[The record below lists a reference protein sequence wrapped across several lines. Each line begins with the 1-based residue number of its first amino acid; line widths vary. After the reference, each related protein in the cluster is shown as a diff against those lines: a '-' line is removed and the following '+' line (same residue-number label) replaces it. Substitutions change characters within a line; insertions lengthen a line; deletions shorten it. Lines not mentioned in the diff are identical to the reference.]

1 MTGVSPSIDARA
13 ALRAAVVTTAARL
26 APGHGIPIP
35 RHLALLAEAEL
46 PPPPAVWTDAMAQTV
61 SALLSARAQR
71 DALVDGS
78 DVIRR
83 YFDGVRLK
91 RPAAMSYSG
100 RALLLAS
107 VGEYCAA
114 IGSAQHAARFGAE
127 SLLFADTPALRYRA
141 FSVMALGHAINGEY
155 VAAESALAAAQT
167 IFVSAGWPVDETAYL
182 VFLAE
187 ILTAA
192 ARCDIERLAAVPE
205 AMALAHRDDAYGTYT
220 ARAAGVMVKLLRHRF
235 ADGRAEARELLHGSL
250 RSASHRMVR
259 HFLLCILSD
268 LYIAQGDDMQALAVL
283 APYENP
289 EGHGI
294 CFSMQRATALLRLG
308 RERELLLE
316 TDACVASGTGHCLR
330 TFTPVLLRR
339 ALAQHRLG
347 HTRRARQ
354 SMEAALL
361 IMERTGTWA
370 TPFLMLP
377 HDETR
382 RLMEDVVARNPE
394 LRHLLTAL
402 EAILLRVAAP
412 ENETAPAYAAQ
423 GLTPAERTL
432 ASLLES
438 PLSLAEIARERG
450 VSLNTVKSQVRSIY
464 LKLGVSGRAEAI
476 EQWNSVDA

>member
-1 MTGVSPSIDARA
+1 MPGTPSSIDARA
-13 ALRAAVVTTAARL
+13 NLRAAVVTTATRL
-26 APGHGIPIP
+26 APGRGVPIP

-46 PPPPAVWTDAMAQTV
+46 PPPPAVWTDVTAQTV
-61 SALLSARAQR
+61 GALLSARARR
-71 DALVDGS
+71 DALIDGS
-78 DVIRR
+78 DAVRL
-83 YFDGVRLK
+83 YFDDVRLK
-91 RPAAMSYSG
+91 RPATLSYGS

-141 FSVMALGHAINGEY
+141 LSVVALGHAINGEY
-155 VAAESALAAAQT
+155 AAADNALAEAQAT
-167 IFVSAGWPVDETAYL
+167 FVSSGWPLDETAYL

-187 ILTAA
+187 ILISS
-192 ARCDIERLAAVPE
+192 ARCDIDRLATVPE
-205 AMALAHRDDAYGTYT
+205 AMARAQRDDAYWSYT
-220 ARAAGVMVKLLRHRF
+220 ARASGVMLKLLRHRF
-235 ADGRAEARELLHGSL
+235 ADGRAEARELLHGGLSG
-250 RSASHRMVR
+250 ASHRMVR
-259 HFLLCILSD
+259 QFLLCVLSD
-268 LYIAQGDDMQALAVL
+268 LYVAQGDDRQALAVL

-316 TDACVASGTGHCLR
+316 TDACVASETEHCLR

-339 ALAQHRLG
+339 AIAQHRLG
-347 HTRRARQ
+347 STRRASQ
-354 SMEAALL
+354 SMESALL

-377 HDETR
+377 HDETH
-382 RLMEDVVARNPE
+382 RLMEDVVDRNPE
-394 LRHLLTAL
+394 LRNLMAPL
-402 EAILLRVAAP
+402 EAILARVAAP
-412 ENETAPAYAAQ
+412 DNESACASATRS
-423 GLTPAERTL
+423 LTPAERAL

-438 PLSLAEIARERG
+438 PLSLAQIARERG

-476 EQWNSVDA
+476 EQVKSVEP